1 MRGIERQVFKR
12 QVFKGQVLQ
21 AAVCAAGV
29 AALAALTPAA
39 AADWQ
44 AGAGPEWAD
53 VLVAAKREGKVV
65 VIGHPVLARPFTEEF
80 KRDTGIELEFLGS
93 NPREISARVE
103 REVRAGNL
111 TVDVVLGGGSELLT
125 LYPEGR
131 LLPLKPQMMLP
142 GLTDPKNW
150 VNGRIKWM
158 DKEGAYFFQG
168 SSWVHAWPVYNS
180 DLVPKG
186 SVRSWKD
193 FLKPEFK
200 GKIAAFDPRSG
211 GPGRAAAVYL
221 VAVFGIDFVKQL
233 YLGQDVVYARDGRQ
247 LIEWVVR
254 GNYAVALGGVQVD
267 VENFTTRGIHN
278 LVVPELADGPGS
290 VLGGFSA
297 LKEPKG
303 VLHPNAATV
312 FINWYAS
319 QPGQLAYSR
328 VMLEPSTRVD
338 VEVPTIPDYVKP
350 KPATPYVD
358 QYNETWYRDIQ
369 PKYEAA
375 IVEALG
381 GR

>member
-1 MRGIERQVFKR
+1 MCGIERQILR
-12 QVFKGQVLQ
+12 G
-21 AAVCAAGV
+21 AACAA
-29 AALAALTPAA
+29 ALTAFITVTPAA

-44 AGAGPEWAD
+44 AGAGPEWAN
-53 VLVAAKREGKVV
+53 VLAAAKREGKVV
-65 VIGHPVLARPFTEEF
+65 VIGHPPLARAFSEEF

-103 REVRAGNL
+103 REVRAGNV
-111 TVDVVLGGGSELLT
+111 TVDIVLGGGSELLT

-131 LLPLKPQMMLP
+131 LLAIKPQMMLP
-142 GLTDPKNW
+142 GVTDPKNW
-150 VNGRIKWM
+150 INGGIKWM

-168 SSWVHAWPVYNS
+168 SSIVHGWPVYNS

-186 SVRSWKD
+186 SVKSWKD

-211 GPGRAAAVYL
+211 GPGRASAVYL
-221 VAVFGIDFVKQL
+221 VHVFGIDFIKQL

-247 LIEWVVR
+247 LIEWIAR

-267 VENFTTRGIHN
+267 VENFTTRGINN
-278 LVVPELADGPGS
+278 LVVPELPDGPGS

-319 QPGQLAYSR
+319 QPGQTAYSR
-328 VMLEPSTRVD
+328 AMLEPSTRVD
-338 VEVPTIPDYVKP
+338 VDAPAVPDYVKP
-350 KPATPYVD
+350 KAGTSYVD

-369 PKYEAA
+369 PKYEKA
-375 IVEALG
+375 IIEALG